1 MTEKID
7 LIKWLASLG
16 VKAET
21 AKNGIISLFV
31 EKGQFMPVIQS
42 LYTNGFNYLATIT
55 AVDLMDNRYELIY
68 NLYSFESN
76 QRIFLRVEC
85 SYDEK
90 MPTVLELWPNARFYE
105 REIYEMF
112 GIEFTGN
119 PDYKRPF
126 IFEGND
132 PVRLEF
138 PMRKSFD
145 SIKFSLEN
153 YGERDY
159 GGRKKG

>member
-7 LIKWLASLG
+7 LIKWLASQG
-16 VKAET
+16 VKPEEG
-21 AKNGIISLFV
+21 KSGIITLLVPRQEFIL
-31 EKGQFMPVIQS
+31 VIQS
-42 LYTNGFNYLATIT
+42 LYANGFDYLSTIT
-55 AVDLMDNRYELIY
+55 AIDLMDEGCELIY
-68 NLYSFESN
+68 NLYSFDMH
-76 QRIFLRVEC
+76 QRLFVKVRI

-90 MPTVLELWPNARFYE
+90 MPTVMDLWPNARFYE

-112 GIEFTGN
+112 GVEFTGN

-132 PVRLEF
+132 PVKLEF

-145 SIKFSLEN
+145 SIKFSIDN

-159 GGRKKG
+159 GGRKEG